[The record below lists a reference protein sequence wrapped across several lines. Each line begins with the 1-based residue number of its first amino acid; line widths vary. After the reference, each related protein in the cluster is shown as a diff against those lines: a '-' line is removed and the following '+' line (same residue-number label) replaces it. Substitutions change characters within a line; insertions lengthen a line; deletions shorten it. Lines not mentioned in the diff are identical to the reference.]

1 MSVTGKNAKSIRKQE
16 FKESR
21 NLAQGFQKLTFA
33 HKASLGD
40 TVINLGSLTTPTEM
54 SALGFTNPS
63 SSRLTEAKLF
73 QFKKN
78 LTLVSS
84 LRGTLMQD
92 LSYRVNSNSSIKLEF
107 TAEEGEIFTGVID
120 ANPASGIKV
129 VDAKVQKAVGDLADG
144 ETDFPI
150 GFATSTLREEIVVF
164 RNGLIQKRN
173 SNNSSTLLDGN
184 YYLVD
189 TGSGF
194 GSVVRFN
201 SAASGGPDSI
211 IVTSLGNIIESPTDS
226 SWAEIEKVQGQIDAM
241 VPTLAALA
249 GVSVTD
255 FQATPNDV
263 DLKAFGDVV
272 QQILN
277 ISVIQ
282 EYNTFGARIA
292 NNGAA
297 SITSQ
302 SGGFIQS
309 VNRPSIGLIDVTFT
323 PGFFTV
329 APSVVASKDETAAG
343 NTNSV
348 QVENV
353 STSGCTLRMRETS
366 TGAFNDYNV
375 SIVVNRQGS
384 DVKVAKTIKGILG
397 L

>member
-144 ETDFPI
+144 DTDFPI

-241 VPTLAALA
+241 VPTLATLA
-249 GVSVTD
+249 GVPVTN

-263 DLKAFGDVV
+263 DLKAFGDRVLDLESLDSNQSGFVRSQTINVTGSGNFTGGSIKVIRIGDVV
-272 QQILN
+272 T
-277 ISVIQ
+277 ISSAG
-282 EYNTFGARIA
+282 NADLTHAS
-292 NNGAA
+292 AA
-297 SITSQ
+297 S
-302 SGGFIQS
+302 
-309 VNRPSIGLIDVTFT
+309 
-323 PGFFTV
+323 
-329 APSVVASKDETAAG
+329 AASAAG
-343 NTNSV
+343 LLPTWARPG
-348 QVENV
+348 QFTTNV
-353 STSGCTLRMRETS
+353 SDLNGSWLTRVEVSANGTLGFSYRDYAGAGS
-366 TGAFNDYNV
+366 NQTGTD
-375 SIVVNRQGS
+375 NRQF
-384 DVKVAKTIKGILG
+384 TISYTV
-397 L
+397 